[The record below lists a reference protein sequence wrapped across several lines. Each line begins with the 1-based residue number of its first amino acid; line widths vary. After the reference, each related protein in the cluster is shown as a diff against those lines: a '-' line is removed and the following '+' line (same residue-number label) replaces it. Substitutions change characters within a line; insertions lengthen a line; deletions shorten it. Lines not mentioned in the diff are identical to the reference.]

1 MTGAVPG
8 AQPAAGDD
16 AGAFETELAALLS
29 RTVPDPPVCVQAVER
44 LTGGLSWETYRVEVR
59 TGPDRRA
66 RRLVAKRPPHDGPLA
81 PYDVAKEVAIAA
93 ALQRDGV
100 PGPAMVTHAAG
111 PTVAGR
117 PVMVMEFAEGEI
129 PSLRSVERW
138 PAWRDEARRRAV
150 GGRLVGLLAQIQ
162 RVDWA
167 ATAAL
172 VEALHGELDV
182 AGQVAAVIDLRMD
195 KIDKAVLTRWAASP
209 AARDAWLWL
218 GDHVPPLE
226 RGDMVIVHGDF
237 RMGNVVWR
245 DDRPVALLDWERACL
260 GDPMQD
266 LGFFCMPMARRARP
280 ELMGMLLSA
289 GELCTGYERESGRSV
304 DLERLHYYMIYW
316 QFVEVTQVLNGMA
329 YLLDR
334 APDGDTTSLT
344 AYPLLSSG
352 TVQLVELIERY
363 EDGDHALV

>member
-1 MTGAVPG
+1 MSAVVPG
-8 AQPAAGDD
+8 APPAAGDD
-16 AGAFETELAALLS
+16 AGTFEAELASLLS
-29 RTVPDPPVCVQAVER
+29 RALPDPPVRVDAVER
-44 LTGGLSWETYRVEVR
+44 LTGGLSWETYRVDVR

-66 RRLVAKRPPHDGPLA
+66 RRLVAKRPPADGPLA

-93 ALQRDGV
+93 ALRRDAV
-100 PGPAMVTHAAG
+100 PGPVVVAHASG

-129 PSLRSVERW
+129 PSLRSIQRW
-138 PAWRDEARRRAV
+138 AAWRDEVRRREV
-150 GGRLVGLLAQIQ
+150 GERLMQLLAAVQ

-172 VEALHGELDV
+172 ASALSTELDV
-182 AGQVAAVIDLRMD
+182 AAQVASAIDLRMH
-195 KIDKAVLTRWAASP
+195 KIDTAVAPRWAASP
-209 AARDAWLWL
+209 TARDAWLWL
-218 GDHVPPLE
+218 TDHVPPLE
-226 RGDMVIVHGDF
+226 RDAMVIVHGDF

-266 LGFFCMPMARRARP
+266 LGFFCMPMARRSRP
-280 ELMGMLLSA
+280 ELMGMLLGA
-289 GELCTGYERESGRSV
+289 DQLVAAYERAAGRPV
-304 DLERLHYYMIYW
+304 DFARLQYYMVYW
-316 QFVEVTQVLNGMA
+316 QFVELAQVLHGIA

-344 AYPLLSSG
+344 SYPLLSSG
-352 TVQLVELIERY
+352 TVDLVELIERF